1 MSGKGKKERRD
12 VRKRKR
18 KKIRTRRWRRT
29 ASALPILPPI
39 SKRRSS
45 TPTRAHAHCCALR
58 GDFYALARTRTDYKV
73 NRNIKINIRNRKVY
87 LSCVTACHIT
97 SLAECVAALCM
108 CMLGGMFFR
117 IWAGGYASLC
127 LEVCSLVY
135 ARGYTQLWLLCLKV
149 CSSA

>member
-1 MSGKGKKERRD
+1 MEKGKKRRD
-12 VRKRKR
+12 VRKRRR
-18 KKIRTRRWRRT
+18 KKNTDKAMTKDSFRPSHS
-29 ASALPILPPI
+29 SAHI
-39 SKRRSS
+39 KRRSS

-149 CSSA
+149 CPSA